1 MLALSFDSAPQLN
14 VWLARQPADGSDC
27 IAAEANGSAKV
38 AVPLS
43 QLAALIGEFNSERL
57 RIEAAGQTLV
67 LRGDGEKVALI
78 SQSHWNFASYE
89 KEAAA

>member
-1 MLALSFDSAPQLN
+1 MPFRRLEELAE
-14 VWLARQPADGSDC
+14 G
-27 IAAEANGSAKV
+27 AATRLEKINTRFETQSEA
-38 AVPLS
+38 
-43 QLAALIGEFNSERL
+43 
-57 RIEAAGQTLV
+57 IEAAGQTLV